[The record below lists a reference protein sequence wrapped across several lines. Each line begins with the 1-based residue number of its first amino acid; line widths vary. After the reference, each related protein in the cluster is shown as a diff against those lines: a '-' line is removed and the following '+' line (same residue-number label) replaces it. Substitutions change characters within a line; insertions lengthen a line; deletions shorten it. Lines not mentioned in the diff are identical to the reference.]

1 MHISRIPL
9 KERIAHAIYRLDTQM
24 TKLQQTSVK
33 LQQRDKEMLERCI
46 GAKLSKDD
54 AHAVIYANECVE
66 IRKIAKIVM
75 SSELALERVMLRLQT
90 VEEIGDL
97 LLQMSPVLGVV
108 KETKGKLAGIVPEV
122 SRELEDINQ
131 MLSDTLLETG
141 EATSKDIAVDAA
153 SDEARRV
160 LEEASSIAEEK
171 MGERF
176 PELPEQLLAAEKT
189 TETPVALTE
198 GVDAEPAATQQKN
211 NETKIEDRTLTET
224 RSVEPPVIAS
234 SPVQLENQ
242 IYDYIKGCA
251 GDISINKC
259 ALDLGVSKEDVKK
272 AIDKLC
278 EEGRVIVQ

>member
-24 TKLQQTSVK
+24 TKLQQTSTK

-75 SSELALERVMLRLQT
+75 ASELALERVMLRLQT
-90 VEEIGDL
+90 VEEVGDL
-97 LLQMSPVLGVV
+97 LVQMSPVLGVV

-122 SRELEDINQ
+122 SRELGDINQ
-131 MLSDTLLETG
+131 MLNDTLLETG
-141 EATSKDIAVDAA
+141 EATSRDMAVEAA
-153 SDEARRV
+153 SEEARKV
-160 LEEASSIAEEK
+160 LDEASSIAEEK
-171 MGERF
+171 MDERF
-176 PELPEQLLAAEKT
+176 PELPEQLLATEKPA
-189 TETPVALTE
+189 ETPIALTE
-198 GVDAEPAATQQKN
+198 GIDTEPAATQQKN

-259 ALDLGVSKEDVKK
+259 ALDLGISKEDVKK

-278 EEGRVIVQ
+278 EEGKVIVQ